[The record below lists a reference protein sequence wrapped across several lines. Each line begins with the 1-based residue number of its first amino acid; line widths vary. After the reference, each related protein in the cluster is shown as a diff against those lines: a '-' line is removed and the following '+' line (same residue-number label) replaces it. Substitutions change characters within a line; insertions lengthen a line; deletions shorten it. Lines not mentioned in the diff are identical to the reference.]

1 MDSSAENKI
10 KELLAVAK
18 AHSLAEMSFQENG
31 LRVSFRRNNKA
42 TPPAPKAVPSANGKH
57 KEPAPVVPLI
67 QEEIIKSPMV
77 GTFRRSLSKDH
88 PPMVL
93 EGNHVKPG
101 DKMAV
106 VECMKIPN
114 EVVSFAVGFV
124 SKILVEDGQAVEYG
138 QPLFT
143 LTPSKS
149 APSNGRK

>member
-1 MDSSAENKI
+1 MEPSAENKI

-42 TPPAPKAVPSANGKH
+42 NPAVSKAAPSANGKH
-57 KEPAPVVPLI
+57 KESAPVAPVI

-114 EVVSFAVGFV
+114 EVVSFAVGVV

-138 QPLFT
+138 QPLFSIE
-143 LTPSKS
+143 LNKG
-149 APSNGRK
+149 NQN